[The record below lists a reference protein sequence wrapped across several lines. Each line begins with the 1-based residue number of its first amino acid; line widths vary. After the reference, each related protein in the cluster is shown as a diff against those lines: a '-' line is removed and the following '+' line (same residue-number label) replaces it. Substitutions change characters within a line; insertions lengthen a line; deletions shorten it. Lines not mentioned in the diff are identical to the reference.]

1 MKKTSLGL
9 FSLVAAAA
17 FAVPAHAQIPNITP
31 FSLEVRG
38 GLAVPTGDFGEKVG
52 DDPSVETGYTVG
64 ANATYHFMPLLG
76 VYAGYTYNRFGLDGF
91 DGVDVV
97 DQGLSAG
104 VRVAVPTPLIP
115 IDPYLKAGV
124 VYNRVGFEFD
134 EGDDGGE
141 LDDATESDQSLG
153 FEVGA
158 GIGIGLG
165 PKLSFTPQVT
175 YTRYEP
181 QFDGEGIEVNVEH
194 VRVDVGLRI
203 RL

>member
-1 MKKTSLGL
+1 MKKTTLGL
-9 FSLVAAAA
+9 LSVVAAAA
-17 FAVPAHAQIPNITP
+17 FAAPAHAQLPNFTP

-38 GLAVPTGDFGEKVG
+38 GLAFPSGDFGETAEDVG
-52 DDPSVETGYTVG
+52 EVESGYTVG

-76 VYAGYTYNRFGLDGF
+76 IYAGYTYNRFGVEGLDELDVNDHGF
-91 DGVDVV
+91 NA
-97 DQGLSAG
+97 GL
-104 VRVAVPTPLIP
+104 RLAVPTPLLP
-115 IDPYLKAGV
+115 IDPYVKGGV
-124 VYNRVGFEFD
+124 VYNKLGFTFD
-134 EGDDGGE
+134 GDDE
-141 LDDATESDQSLG
+141 DFVDSDSSLG

-181 QFDGEGIEVNVEH
+181 KYDGESDDFTVQH
-194 VRVDVGLRI
+194 LRADVGLRI